1 MTDLIKTLATLFCF
15 FMAFLIILT
24 LVKSKEKN
32 ENDD

>member
-1 MTDLIKTLATLFCF
+1 MYDLIKTMAALFCF